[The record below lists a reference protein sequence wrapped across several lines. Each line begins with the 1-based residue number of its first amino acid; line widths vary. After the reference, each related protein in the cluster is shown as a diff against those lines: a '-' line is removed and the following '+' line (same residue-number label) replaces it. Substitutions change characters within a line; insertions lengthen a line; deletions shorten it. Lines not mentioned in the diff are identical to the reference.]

1 MNKGL
6 HKASTGSAG
15 GLEEDIRKDFTEEEI
30 F

>member
-6 HKASTGSAG
+6 HKASTSSARG
-15 GLEEDIRKDFTEEEI
+15 QEEGIREDFTEEEI